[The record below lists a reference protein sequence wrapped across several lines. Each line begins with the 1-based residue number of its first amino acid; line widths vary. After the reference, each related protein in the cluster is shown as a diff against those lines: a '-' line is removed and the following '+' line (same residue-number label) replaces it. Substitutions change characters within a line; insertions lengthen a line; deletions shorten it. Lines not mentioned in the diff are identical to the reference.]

1 MKHDYVTATL
11 GGTEYKFRLCQIGRR
26 LAKMAGH
33 DPDAYA
39 DESLDEGTRA
49 VALLYVSALPY
60 HRDIAPEDFEW
71 ATLGEIMDA
80 FKIVLAHAT
89 AGVQDSGKYLPEL
102 SELMM

>member
-1 MKHDYVTATL
+1 MKHDYVTAVL

-49 VALLYVSALPY
+49 VMLLYVAALPY
-60 HRDIAPEDFEW
+60 HREITPEDFEW
-71 ATLGEIMDA
+71 ATLGEIMAA
-80 FKIVLAHAT
+80 FKVVLAHAT
-89 AGVQDSGKYLPEL
+89 AGVQDAGKYLPEL